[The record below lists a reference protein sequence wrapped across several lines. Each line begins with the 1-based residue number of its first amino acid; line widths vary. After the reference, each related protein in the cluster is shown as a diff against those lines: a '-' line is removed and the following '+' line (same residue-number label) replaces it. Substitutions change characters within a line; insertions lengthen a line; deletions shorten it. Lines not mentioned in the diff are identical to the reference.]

1 MLIIVLIHGFLGLLV
16 RNDKWQYTGDE
27 DNGYDNGYR
36 DIIDSGGV
44 IGRVIS
50 QITPSRFFL
59 GTQYQL
65 KLIMPGTIWRA
76 LGFNQF
82 KAGINGGFL
91 LQKIGANYGR
101 KWWQTWTA
109 RVQPVAYTSD
119 NFIIESMNIP
129 LDSYDA
135 SAVEYGANP
144 AVPNPITE
152 MAGRRKN
159 ILMTIPVNDN
169 TSGLVEYESSTPIF
183 VDLDNANEL
192 NLKNINLRILRK
204 DFSPI
209 VQGDQT
215 AIMTLLIDN

>member
-1 MLIIVLIHGFLGLLV
+1 
-16 RNDKWQYTGDE
+16 
-27 DNGYDNGYR
+27 
-36 DIIDSGGV
+36 
-44 IGRVIS
+44 
-50 QITPSRFFL
+50 
-59 GTQYQL
+59 
-65 KLIMPGTIWRA
+65 MPGTIWRA

-82 KAGINGGFL
+82 KAGINAGFL

-169 TSGLVEYESSTPIF
+169 DSGLVEYESSTPIF